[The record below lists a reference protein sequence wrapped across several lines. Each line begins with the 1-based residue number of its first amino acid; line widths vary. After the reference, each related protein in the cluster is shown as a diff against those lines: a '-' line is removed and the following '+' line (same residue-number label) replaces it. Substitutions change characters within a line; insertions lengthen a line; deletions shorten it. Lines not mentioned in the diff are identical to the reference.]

1 MPVTYCWKDSL
12 PALSFYIGLIIS
24 RKRGRYT
31 HRLIH
36 RQADT
41 ETGGYR
47 DRWIQRERPADIETG
62 GNKDRL
68 IQRQVDIESDGYA
81 EADGYRDR
89 WIQRQVD
96 IETGGYTEADGYRD
110 RWIQRQMKIETG
122 GYRDRLIQRQADAE
136 ED

>member
-1 MPVTYCWKDSL
+1 M
-12 PALSFYIGLIIS
+12 
-24 RKRGRYT
+24 
-31 HRLIH
+31 
-36 RQADT
+36 
-41 ETGGYR
+41 
-47 DRWIQRERPADIETG
+47 
-62 GNKDRL
+62 
-68 IQRQVDIESDGYA
+68 DIESDGYA

-110 RWIQRQMKIETG
+110 RWIQRQMKLETG